1 MTSLAMD
8 LNLPQYSPS
17 RAAPEYSFEPTCGEC
32 TLQLTP
38 RTRPLPEST
47 YIKRSGKTTVVLH
60 NQEENA
66 RVPTYGRGG
75 TIAGSIL
82 LDHNEHI
89 HRVILKVRQILF
101 G

>member
-1 MTSLAMD
+1 MTSPAMAD
-8 LNLPQYSPS
+8 VSLPHYSPS
-17 RAAPEYSFEPTCGEC
+17 RAAPAYSFEPICGER

-66 RVPTYGRGG
+66 KIPTYGRGG
-75 TIAGSIL
+75 TIAGSVL
-82 LDHNEHI
+82 FDHSEQI
-89 HRVILKVRQILF
+89 HRPGF
-101 G
+101 